1 MIGTAIMIV
10 GLLFLALA
18 GKRRERDAGASGTP
32 RSGFALGLVICIFSG
47 IFSSMLNF
55 SFVFGDE
62 IRIRALATGASNSM
76 AANPIW
82 SLTVTGGFLS
92 NLVYCV
98 YLLNK
103 NKTWSVYCEGN
114 PSTYWLLGGLTGLL
128 WYGGVVAYGMGAASL
143 GKLGGIVGWPVFMT
157 LDIIAGIFWGAV
169 TGEWKQASR
178 RAVTYCWAGVGILV
192 FAIVMI
198 SIGNAA

>member
-1 MIGTAIMIV
+1 
-10 GLLFLALA
+10 
-18 GKRRERDAGASGTP
+18 
-32 RSGFALGLVICIFSG
+32 
-47 IFSSMLNF
+47 MLNF
-55 SFVFGDE
+55 SFLFGDE
-62 IRIRALATGASNSM
+62 LRVIALTAGASNSM

-103 NKTWSVYCEGN
+103 NSTWGAYREGN
-114 PSTYWLLGGLTGLL
+114 SSYWLLGGLMGLS

-157 LDIIAGIFWGAV
+157 LDIIAGLFWGAMS
-169 TGEWKQASR
+169 GEWNRASR
-178 RAVTYCWAGVGILV
+178 RAVGYCWTGVAILV
-192 FAIVMI
+192 LAIVLI
-198 SIGNAA
+198 SIGNAS

>member
-1 MIGTAIMIV
+1 
-10 GLLFLALA
+10 
-18 GKRRERDAGASGTP
+18 
-32 RSGFALGLVICIFSG
+32 
-47 IFSSMLNF
+47 MLNF
-55 SFVFGDE
+55 SFLFGDE
-62 IRIRALATGASNSM
+62 IRVRALAAGASSSM

-92 NLVYCV
+92 NLLYCL

-103 NKTWSVYCEGN
+103 NKSWGVYREGN
-114 PSTYWLLGGLTGLL
+114 ASTYWLLGGLTGLL

-192 FAIVMI
+192 LAIVLI
-198 SIGNAA
+198 SIGNAS

>member
-1 MIGTAIMIV
+1 
-10 GLLFLALA
+10 
-18 GKRRERDAGASGTP
+18 
-32 RSGFALGLVICIFSG
+32 
-47 IFSSMLNF
+47 
-55 SFVFGDE
+55 
-62 IRIRALATGASNSM
+62 M

-103 NKTWSVYCEGN
+103 NKTWGVYREGN

-169 TGEWKQASR
+169 TGEWKQASKR
-178 RAVTYCWAGVGILV
+178 TLAYCWTGVGILIL
-192 FAIVMI
+192 AIVVI
-198 SIGNAA
+198 SIGNAS